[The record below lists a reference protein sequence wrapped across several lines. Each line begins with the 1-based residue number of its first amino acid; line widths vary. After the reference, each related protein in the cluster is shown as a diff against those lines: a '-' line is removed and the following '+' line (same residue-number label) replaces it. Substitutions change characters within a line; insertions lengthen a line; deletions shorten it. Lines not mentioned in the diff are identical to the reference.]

1 MKYASVDTYGS
12 TDIDFNLS
20 GFYTYLGEEK
30 RIRENIFLILY
41 FSLYNRSI
49 TIEGRILTLSG
60 NVV

>member
-41 FSLYNRSI
+41 FSLCVDRA
-49 TIEGRILTLSG
+49 GM
-60 NVV
+60 

>member
-12 TDIDFNLS
+12 TDIDFDLW

-41 FSLYNRSI
+41 FSLCVGRGQPQYNSER
-49 TIEGRILTLSG
+49 RI
-60 NVV
+60 